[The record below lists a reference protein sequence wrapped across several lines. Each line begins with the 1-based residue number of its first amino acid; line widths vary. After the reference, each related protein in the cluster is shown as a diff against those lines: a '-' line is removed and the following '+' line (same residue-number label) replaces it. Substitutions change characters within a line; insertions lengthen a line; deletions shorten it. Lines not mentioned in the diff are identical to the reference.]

1 MSELWLQIVGL
12 GADGLEGLRPA
23 ARAAVESAE
32 VIFGADRHH
41 QLTLE
46 VEAERV
52 AWPSPFDHLLN
63 RLEAYRGRRV
73 AVLVSGDPLWRS
85 AGSRIAAA
93 FPEAVVHPHVS
104 AYQLAAARMLWPVNG
119 CETLTL
125 HGRGPERSV
134 AALRVFV
141 QPGARLLALAAD
153 GDSARE
159 VGAALV
165 SWGYGQSVLRAMWD
179 LDAETEGWQ
188 EAPASAWAS
197 GRVPRPGDLCT
208 LAIECRAEAG
218 AALAPAVPGLADE
231 LFEHDGVMTKREV
244 RAATLAR
251 LAPMPGQM
259 LWDVGC
265 GCGSVAIEWMRAA
278 RGAKAVG
285 LEPRAD
291 RRAMAAANAQAL
303 GAPGLVLHDARA
315 PEGLAGLPAPDAVFL
330 GGGLSEGSAEA
341 AWWALSPG
349 GRLVANAVTLESE
362 ALLVR
367 LASRFGGELARIRVE
382 RASPVGKGGP
392 LAWRPGMSVTQWSAR
407 K

>member
-1 MSELWLQIVGL
+1 
-12 GADGLEGLRPA
+12 
-23 ARAAVESAE
+23 
-32 VIFGADRHH
+32 
-41 QLTLE
+41 
-46 VEAERV
+46 
-52 AWPSPFDHLLN
+52 
-63 RLEAYRGRRV
+63 
-73 AVLVSGDPLWRS
+73 
-85 AGSRIAAA
+85 
-93 FPEAVVHPHVS
+93 
-104 AYQLAAARMLWPVNG
+104 
-119 CETLTL
+119 

>member
-12 GADGLEGLRPA
+12 GADGLAGLRPS

-32 VIFGADRHH
+32 VIFGAERHH
-41 QLTLE
+41 RLTAELD
-46 VEAERV
+46 VERV

-63 RLEAYRGRRV
+63 RLEAHRGRRV
-73 AVLVSGDPLWRS
+73 VVLVSGDPMWRS

-93 FPEAVVHPHVS
+93 FPEAVAHPHVS
-104 AYQLAAARMLWPVNG
+104 AYQLAAARMLWPLNG

-125 HGRGPERSV
+125 HGRGPERSA
-134 AALRVFV
+134 AALRPFV

-153 GDSARE
+153 GDSAQE
-159 VGAALV
+159 VGAALA
-165 SWGYGQSVLRAMWD
+165 G
-179 LDAETEGWQ
+179 
-188 EAPASAWAS
+188 
-197 GRVPRPGDLCT
+197 
-208 LAIECRAEAG
+208 ECRAEAG
-218 AALAPAVPGLADE
+218 APLAPAVPGLADE

-251 LAPMPGQM
+251 LAPLPGQM

-291 RRAMAAANAQAL
+291 RRAMASANAQVL
-303 GAPGLVLHDARA
+303 GAPGLALKDGRA

-330 GGGLSEGSAEA
+330 GGGLSEAAAEA

-367 LASRFGGELARIRVE
+367 LAARFGGELSRIRIE
-382 RASPVGKGGP
+382 RASPVGEGGP
-392 LAWRPGMSVTQWSAR
+392 LAWRPAMSVTQWGAR